1 MKNNKLYQGLY
12 QGYSESEIF
21 TDEQDKM
28 KILSMK
34 EVEKEKI
41 IAERVEKLNHKKER
55 DKLLN
60 ENQDKKNENT
70 KRKNSRDDYEYSDSE
85 EPGELSENKNRSKRK
100 KTINSGVGDG
110 EDSELTLNNDD
121 DKQIKKETPTITL
134 EEIEKIRL
142 KRDFF
147 LKYYNYPQ
155 FNELIKG
162 AFIRVNMSS
171 TGKTSNMINN
181 YSGYNLGEIE
191 EILTNEKD
199 AYKFEGNQCTKY
211 VKLKTSNKYIKYN
224 NISNSNILEQELK
237 NWINEKLPIPT
248 PEDIATIQKNIET
261 IKNYKLKDEEYNNII
276 NQNKKDRIRLKDPTL
291 NVTEELDLA
300 IEEYRYNKE
309 KYEEETKK
317 EEKDKYY
324 KLMKEKEEII
334 KQLEKMKE
342 ERDRKAKMIS
352 ENDIVAKINE
362 EVRKKQKIDEK
373 ISLLSKKRKKEK
385 NDSQHKIFKRVDCH
399 PTTLFDSQ
407 NQNEKKEEKKE
418 ITREKTIE
426 EKDKKKNK
434 NNFCYSQKI
443 KKFKDFISEKKELI
457 DEMMNHEK
465 VKKSDEEIEL
475 KEESE
480 KQKNG
485 DKEKNN
491 NIIDMSLFFKLASI
505 NYDVY
510 NKMIMNENKKN
521 KTAPQVK
528 IIGLDEYLN
537 NYNQ

>member
-1 MKNNKLYQGLY
+1 MKNKNPY

-21 TDEQDKM
+21 KDEEDKL
-28 KILSMK
+28 KVLAMK

-60 ENQDKKNENT
+60 EKKDNNNENT
-70 KRKNSRDDYEYSDSE
+70 KRKNSRDDYMSDSE

-110 EDSELTLNNDD
+110 DDSSLSMDNDD
-121 DKQIKKETPTITL
+121 GKQAKKEAPTISL
-134 EEIEKIRL
+134 EDIEKIRL
-142 KRDFF
+142 TRDFF
-147 LKYYNYPQ
+147 SKYYNYPN
-155 FNELIKG
+155 FNELVKD
-162 AFIRVNMSS
+162 AFIRINMSYI
-171 TGKTSNMINN
+171 GKAMYD
-181 YSGYNLGEIE
+181 YSGYNIAEIK
-191 EILTNEKD
+191 EIITNNDKP
-199 AYKFEGNQCTKY
+199 YKFEGNQCTKY
-211 VKLKTSNKYIKYN
+211 LKLKNSDKDYKFQH
-224 NISNSNILEQELK
+224 ISNSNILEKELK
-237 NWINEKLPIPT
+237 TWLSENENQRITQDEIAKIEENINKIKKHTLSA
-248 PEDIATIQKNIET
+248 ED
-261 IKNYKLKDEEYNNII
+261 YNQII
-276 NQNKKDRIRLKDPTL
+276 NQNKKDRIRFKDSTL
-291 NVTEELDLA
+291 NVTEELGLA
-300 IEEYRYNKE
+300 NEEYKYFKE
-309 KYEEETKK
+309 KYEEETDPVKK
-317 EEKDKYY
+317 ESYQKS
-324 KLMKEKEEII
+324 MKEKEEVI

-434 NNFCYSQKI
+434 KNFCYSQKI